1 MATLTEKTRK
11 LGYSAIAIALALGIC
26 ASCREAV
33 DAPVK
38 ATIIA
43 TGETLAYTAPC
54 GCCGGQSG
62 GLPRRATYLRQLAE
76 ELHGKAEKPPGAKA
90 ATSSAAKK
98 REAADPGGAVAAER
112 GAW

>member
-1 MATLTEKTRK
+1 MATLAAV
-11 LGYSAIAIALALGIC
+11 LLALAMGGC
-26 ASCREAV
+26 ASSVPEVRV
-33 DAPVK
+33 
-38 ATIIA
+38 TLLA

-62 GLPRRATYLRQLAE
+62 GLPRRATYLRKLAE